1 MRRLEPT
8 RSWIF
13 AAALLVL
20 TAQSAAGAIDLP
32 WRESGFTEREAAAHL
47 IDRLTFGAR
56 PGDIDETVAMGLDRW
71 VEHQLAAELKETS
84 LDGYLEGLDS
94 LDLPV
99 REYPAVYPNPGQV
112 IRQAQDAGIVPEGQ
126 DPRQIQDDRERRQF
140 RRDIF
145 RWAQQEGIRFQRELL
160 GEMMVQKLMRAT
172 YSENQLSELLTD
184 FWFNHFNVSIT
195 DNQARVYVL
204 AYERDAIRPNVLGD
218 FDVMLE
224 STAKHP
230 AMLMYLDN
238 AQSTAGDGDPTTMDE
253 FRTAMQRRGGR
264 RGARGRPSVGGDSGV
279 GRNRPQGLNE
289 NYARELL
296 ELHTLGVDGGYDQ
309 SDVTEVA
316 RAFTGWTVYPPEFLL
331 ERVGDRL
338 DRALRSGAGFVA
350 EDGFLFRADAHDAGK
365 KSILGARF
373 PAGRGVE
380 DGEEVLSM
388 VATHRST
395 AEHLATKLA
404 ARFVSD
410 DPPQSLVD
418 RLSSVFLR
426 TDGDLMQTMIAL
438 VESPEFWNPD
448 VRGQK
453 IKSPFELAVSALR
466 ALDADIDQPRATVE
480 WIAQMGQPLYAYQA
494 PTGYP
499 DRAEFWVNTGAL
511 LNRMN
516 FGLALAAGEVQGV
529 EIDLLAINDFE
540 EPASRLDALETYVP
554 LLLPERDPAA
564 TVALLEPMVLEPTLG
579 KRVEQAVPEAPEQ
592 PDVFDEEMGLFA
604 EEELF
609 AEVSPQPSRQSLSA
623 GLEQVVGVILG
634 SPEFQRK

>member
-1 MRRLEPT
+1 MKQLDWT
-8 RSWIF
+8 RNWLL
-13 AAALLVL
+13 AVALLVL
-20 TAQSAAGAIDLP
+20 PSQSSASPIDLP
-32 WRESGFTEREAAAHL
+32 WRESGLTEREAAAHL
-47 IDRLTFGAR
+47 IDRLTFGGR
-56 PGDIDETVAMGLDRW
+56 PGDIDETVEMGLDRW
-71 VEHQLAAELKETS
+71 VERQLAADLTEPS
-84 LDGYLEGLDS
+84 LGGYLEDLGS
-94 LDLPV
+94 LDLSV
-99 REYPAVYPNPGQV
+99 REYPEVYPNPGLV
-112 IRQAQDAGIVPEGQ
+112 LRRAQEDGIVPEGQ
-126 DPRQIQDDRERRQF
+126 DPRQIQDDRERRKF

-160 GEMMVQKLMRAT
+160 GETMAQKLMRAT
-172 YSENQLSELLTD
+172 YSENQLSEVLTD

-204 AYERDAIRPNVLGD
+204 AYERDAIRPNVLGH
-218 FDVMLE
+218 FSAMLE

-238 AQSTAGDGDPTTMDE
+238 AQSTAGEGDPTTMDE
-253 FRTAMQRRGGR
+253 YRTAMQRRGGR
-264 RGARGRPSVGGDSGV
+264 RGARGRSGGGSGP
-279 GRNRPQGLNE
+279 GTQRNRPQGLNE

-309 SDVTEVA
+309 DDVTEVA
-316 RAFTGWTVYPPEFLL
+316 RAFTGWTVYPPDFVL

-350 EDGFLFRADAHDAGK
+350 EDGFFFRADAHDAGR
-365 KSILGARF
+365 KSILGVRF
-373 PAGRGVE
+373 PAGRGIE
-380 DGEEVLSM
+380 DGLDVLS
-388 VATHRST
+388 VVSTHPST

-410 DPPQSLVD
+410 DPPPSLVD
-418 RLSSVFLR
+418 RLSSVFLS
-426 TDGDLMQTMIAL
+426 TDGDLKQVMIAL
-438 VESPEFWNPD
+438 VESTEFWDPD

-453 IKSPFELAVSALR
+453 IKSPFELTVSALR

-480 WIAQMGQPLYAYQA
+480 WISRMGQPLYAYQA

-499 DRAEFWVNTGAL
+499 DRAQFWVNTGAL

-516 FGLALAAGEVQGV
+516 FGLALAAGEVHGV
-529 EIDLLAINDFE
+529 EVDLLSVNDFK
-540 EPASRLDALETYVP
+540 EPASRLDALEAYVP

-564 TVALLEPMVLEPTLG
+564 TLALLEPMVLEPTLG
-579 KRVEQAVPEAPEQ
+579 KRVEQAAPESAEQ
-592 PDVFDEEMGLFA
+592 PDVFAGDMGLFG
-604 EEELF
+604 EEDLF
-609 AEVSPQPSRQSLSA
+609 TEVSPQPSRKIEPT